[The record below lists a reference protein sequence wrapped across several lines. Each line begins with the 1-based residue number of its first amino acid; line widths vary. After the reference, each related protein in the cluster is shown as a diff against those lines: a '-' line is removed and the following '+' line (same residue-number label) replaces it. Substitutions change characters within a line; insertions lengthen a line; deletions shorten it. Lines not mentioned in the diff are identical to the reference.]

1 MYYGGFHGGGGGGGL
16 HGAMDSDDYAVLGK
30 VYDSRVLGRL
40 PKYLRDEKKWIILGL
55 TGSLLRIAAQAA
67 TPLLVGL
74 TIDNFIQTGNLP
86 GLNIMFLALIGVALT
101 MFGGQYLQT
110 LFLEFAGQ
118 SVLYKMRTE
127 LFNHLHKLSMS
138 FFDHNKVGKLM
149 SRVQNDVNQL
159 QEVLTMGIANIVTS
173 LLLLVAIM
181 VIMMSMNLQ
190 LALLTLSV
198 VPALGLILAIWQ
210 KYARQAFINV
220 RRAIA
225 EVNDNLQ
232 ENISGVRV
240 VQSLSRENVNVENF
254 DGVNKAH
261 LDANITAVRLQA
273 MMMPTVQVLTG
284 VAYGLLI
291 IFGGQQVMNG
301 TLGVGVLMAFLLYVQ
316 RFFDPVI
323 ELTMMYTQLQRA
335 MASGSR
341 IFEILDLEPV
351 IEDSPQAVDLPPIKG
366 EIKFNKVDFS
376 YVPGIEVLHDIDF
389 TVKPGE
395 TVAIVGHTG
404 AGKSSLINLS
414 ARFYEATGGEIT
426 VDGHRVDSITQAS
439 LRQQIGLV
447 PQDAFLFADTIENN
461 IRYGRLDATKDEI
474 MDAAKAAGVHELVS
488 HLENGYETQVGE
500 RGSNLSA
507 GQRQLVCLARAILA
521 NPRILVLDEATS
533 NVDTNTERI
542 MQASLRRL
550 SQGRTCLIIAHRLS
564 TITSADRIVALDHGR
579 IVETGNHKELLE
591 KKGLYYQMFETLSAL
606 EPE

>member
-1 MYYGGFHGGGGGGGL
+1 MFYGGFHGGGGGGGL

-30 VYDSRVLGRL
+30 VYDSKILSRM
-40 PKYLRDEKKWIILGL
+40 PKYLRDEKTWIVLGL

-74 TIDNFIQTGNLP
+74 IIDGFIQTGNLP
-86 GLNIMFLALIGVALT
+86 GLNLMILALIGISLM

-118 SVLYKMRTE
+118 SILYKMRTE
-127 LFNHLHKLSMS
+127 LFKHLHKLSMS

-159 QEVLTMGIANIVTS
+159 QEVLTMGIANIITS
-173 LLLLVAIM
+173 LLLLVTIM
-181 VIMMSMNLQ
+181 VIMVSMNAR

-232 ENISGVRV
+232 ENLSGVRV

-254 DGVNKAH
+254 DGINKAH

-291 IFGGQQVMNG
+291 IFGGQQVIAG

-335 MASGSR
+335 MASGAR
-341 IFEILDLEPV
+341 IFEVLDLEPV
-351 IEDSPQAVDLPPIKG
+351 IEDSPQATELPSIEG
-366 EIKFNKVDFS
+366 EIKFNNVDFS
-376 YVPGIEVLHDIDF
+376 YVPGIEVLHDVDF

-395 TVAIVGHTG
+395 TVAIIGHTG

-414 ARFYEATGGEIT
+414 ARFYEVTGGKIT
-426 VDGHRVDSITQAS
+426 IDGYPVDSITQAS

-447 PQDAFLFADTIENN
+447 PQDAFLFADTVEEN
-461 IRYGRLDATKDEI
+461 IRYGRLDATRDEI
-474 MDAAKAAGVHELVS
+474 IEAAKAAGVHELIT
-488 HLENGYETQVGE
+488 HLEHGYETQVGE
-500 RGSNLSA
+500 RGGNLSA
-507 GQRQLVCLARAILA
+507 GQRQLICLARAILA
-521 NPRILVLDEATS
+521 DPRILVLDEATS

-542 MQASLRRL
+542 MQASLKRL

-579 IVETGNHKELLE
+579 IIETGNHKELIA